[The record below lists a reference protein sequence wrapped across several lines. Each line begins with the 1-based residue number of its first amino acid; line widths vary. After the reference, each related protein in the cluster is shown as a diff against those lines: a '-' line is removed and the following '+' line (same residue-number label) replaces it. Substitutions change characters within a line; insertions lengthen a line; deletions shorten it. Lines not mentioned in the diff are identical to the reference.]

1 MIEEVVEVL
10 TAGLKPD
17 SLIQIIIKVRV
28 GIGGSGYESVIQDL
42 NQAVGSSAT

>member
-28 GIGGSGYESVIQDL
+28 WIGGSGYESVIQDL
-42 NQAVGSSAT
+42 NLAVGSSAT